1 MFEIA
6 VRNKFRFPFKGQI
19 SVEDLWD
26 LSLEN
31 LDTVFKTLNA
41 QVKLANEESLLNE
54 KDKEIE
60 IVEQKIAI
68 VKHIVAV
75 KQAEAA
81 KRRDAAKLY
90 EQKQKL
96 MALIAKKEDEAL
108 DGLTADELKKML
120 ADLEG

>member
-1 MFEIA
+1 MFETA
-6 VRNKFRFPFKGQI
+6 VRNKFRFPFRGQI

-31 LDTVFKTLNA
+31 LDSVFKTLNA
-41 QVKLANEESLLNE
+41 QVKLASEESLLNE
-54 KDKEIE
+54 KDKEVE

-81 KRRDAAKLY
+81 KRRDAAKLH

-96 MALIAKKEDEAL
+96 MNLIAKKEDEAL

-120 ADLEG
+120 ADLDN

>member
-1 MFEIA
+1 MFETA
-6 VRNKFRFPFKGQI
+6 TRNKFRFPFKGQI

-41 QVKLANEESLLNE
+41 QVKLASEESLLDE
-54 KDKEIE
+54 KDREVE

-68 VKHIVAV
+68 VKHIVKV
-75 KQAEAA
+75 KRAEIANRQDAA
-81 KRRDAAKLY
+81 KRR

-108 DGLTADELKKML
+108 DGLTAEELKKML
-120 ADLEG
+120 ADLGD

>member
-1 MFEIA
+1 MFETA
-6 VRNKFRFPFKGQI
+6 TRNKFRFPFKGQI

-41 QVKLANEESLLNE
+41 QVKLASEESLLDE
-54 KDKEIE
+54 KDREVE

-68 VKHIVAV
+68 VKHIVGV
-75 KQAEAA
+75 KQAEIA
-81 KRRDAAKLY
+81 KRRDAAKLH

-108 DGLTADELKKML
+108 DGLTAEQLKQML
-120 ADLEG
+120 ANLGD

>member
-31 LDTVFKTLNA
+31 LDIVFKTLNA

-54 KDKEIE
+54 KDKEVE

-108 DGLTADELKKML
+108 DGLTVDELKKML
-120 ADLEG
+120 ADLDS

>member
-31 LDTVFKTLNA
+31 LDSVFKTLNA

-54 KDKEIE
+54 KDKEVE

-68 VKHIVAV
+68 VKHIVTV

-81 KRRDAAKLY
+81 KRRDAVKLH

-120 ADLEG
+120 ADLDN

>member
-1 MFEIA
+1 MFENA
-6 VRNKFRFPFKGQI
+6 VRNKFRFPFKGSI

-31 LDTVFKTLNA
+31 LDAVFKTLNA
-41 QVKLANEESLLNE
+41 QVKLASEESLLDE
-54 KDKEIE
+54 KDKEVE

-68 VKHIVAV
+68 VKHIVSV
-75 KQAEAA
+75 KRAEAT
-81 KRRDAAKLY
+81 KRKNAAKLHD
-90 EQKQKL
+90 QKQKL

-120 ADLEG
+120 AELDG

>member
-54 KDKEIE
+54 KDKEVE

>member
-41 QVKLANEESLLNE
+41 QVKLASEESLLNE
-54 KDKEIE
+54 KDKEVE

-120 ADLEG
+120 ADLDS